1 MTMLLD
7 IHILDLLDTE
17 WPQAERSAR
26 QDMRA
31 QIARLEARGVTTP
44 AASSGPRLLTLGE
57 LEALR
62 DAMSATLY
70 VQSTSNVEQMEARQR
85 FEAMVADPARHRRDT
100 VSLAEM
106 GLPGCGTYRVKPRLG
121 LVGMLAGWWEITLSS
136 GCP

>member
-1 MTMLLD
+1 MTVLLD
-7 IHILDLLDTE
+7 IEVLGAE
-17 WPQAERSAR
+17 RPQAERAAR

-44 AASSGPRLLTLGE
+44 AASSGPRILSLGE

-62 DAMSATLY
+62 DAMLGQTCSSPTQGPVNCTLD
-70 VQSTSNVEQMEARQR
+70 EARLR
-85 FEAMVADPARHRRDT
+85 LERMVADPASHRHES
-100 VSLAEM
+100 VSLAEL